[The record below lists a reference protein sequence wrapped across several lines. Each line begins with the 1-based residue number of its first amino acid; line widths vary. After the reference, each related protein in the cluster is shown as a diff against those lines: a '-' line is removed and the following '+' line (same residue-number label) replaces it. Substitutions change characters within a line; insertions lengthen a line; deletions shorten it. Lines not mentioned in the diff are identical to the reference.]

1 MIDCKGSIYVYENK
15 EGQQLDLVYTL
26 QHESSTSFGLEESWC
41 TLAFSPSGKRV
52 C

>member
-1 MIDCKGSIYVYENK
+1 MYENK

-26 QHESSTSFGLEESWC
+26 QHESSTSFVLEESWC